1 MTMKNE
7 NIYLINLITMAIK
20 STDNLENF
28 VVYETFYYTLQRIKD
43 KDERCD
49 AYDILFRYWL
59 YGELPKKIDSEW
71 TQQLMENAVP
81 LIEKSKKRRN
91 INSKN
96 WKKWGAPIWNK
107 NAIGNSMEPIQPKDN
122 QTTTEPQAKNNQK
135 QPYINMKNNISIKN
149 NITKENEENKSEL
162 DNKKKPNELEEIKDN
177 NEFDVEELIDKVID
191 ITKSTIEKNWW
202 VYDSKNERKF
212 AKEIIFNKDVIQW
225 RQDHY
230 KCNPFE
236 FIINTIN
243 ASYTSYNYPNRVD
256 SLFKLFYNYQS
267 IYNNTIN
274 SPKEDKNIKY
284 TFYINHY
291 HRNNT
296 YVQKRKAIADF
307 VTNNT
312 PLPR

>member
-1 MTMKNE
+1 M
-7 NIYLINLITMAIK
+7 INQTTMAIK

-28 VVYETFYYTLQRIKD
+28 VFYETFFLTLQRIKS
-43 KDERCD
+43 KKIRCE
-49 AYDILFRYWL
+49 AYDILAKFWL
-59 YGELPKKIDSEW
+59 FWEIPDKFDNEW
-71 TQQLMENAVP
+71 IQQLMEIAVP
-81 LIEKSKKRRN
+81 LIEKAKRRRN
-91 INSKN
+91 ANTEN
-96 WKKWGAPIWNK
+96 GKKWGAPVGNK
-107 NAIGNSMEPIQPKDN
+107 NAVKDFTNIVKQQTTEKQPK
-122 QTTTEPQAKNNQK
+122 NNLN
-135 QPYINMKNNISIKN
+135 INMNKNISIKN
-149 NITKENEENKSEL
+149 NIHKENEENNSEL
-162 DNKKKPNELEEIKDN
+162 DNKEKPNELEEIKDN
-177 NEFDVEELIDKVID
+177 SEFDVEELIDKVID
-191 ITKSTIEKNWW
+191 ITKSTIEKCWW

-236 FIINTIN
+236 FIINTIK
-243 ASYTSYNYPNRVD
+243 ASYVSYNYPNRVD

-267 IYNNTIN
+267 IYNNTIS

-291 HRNNT
+291 NWNNT

-307 VTNNT
+307 VTKNI